1 MNINDKIG
9 ALLVSMFRADLLQ
22 TIPDSESTEIKNTYS
37 KRTIVSRY
45 VIETL
50 I

>member
-1 MNINDKIG
+1 MNINDKID

-22 TIPDSESTEIKNTYS
+22 TIPDSETTEIKNTYS
-37 KRTIVSRY
+37 KRTIVSWC
-45 VIETL
+45 VNETL

>member
-1 MNINDKIG
+1 MNINDKSG

-22 TIPDSESTEIKNTYS
+22 TIPDSESTEIKSTYS
-37 KRTIVSRY
+37 KRTVISWY
-45 VIETL
+45 VMETL